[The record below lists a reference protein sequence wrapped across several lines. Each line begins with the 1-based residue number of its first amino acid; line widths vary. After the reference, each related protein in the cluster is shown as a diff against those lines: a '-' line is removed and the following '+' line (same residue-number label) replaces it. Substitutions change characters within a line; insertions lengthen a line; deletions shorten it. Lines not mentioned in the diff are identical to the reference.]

1 MSATDR
7 LQRYLTDEHGSC
19 GSETLEQ
26 RLDELKELGAA
37 VGGPDLE
44 SDVELLSALSNE
56 TRYKIVRIL
65 HTANEELCVCEFA
78 PLLDVSD
85 SAISHALTQ
94 LTEAGLL
101 TRRKDG
107 KWRKYGVTNRAT
119 AILVALD
126 GSRSIHSLDIRQT

>member
-1 MSATDR
+1 MSASDR
-7 LQRYLTDEHGSC
+7 LQRYLSDERGSC
-19 GSETLEQ
+19 TSDALEE
-26 RLDELKELGAA
+26 RLEELEELDAA

-44 SDVELLSALSNE
+44 ADVDLLSALSNE

-65 HTANEELCVCEFA
+65 HTADEELCVCEFA

-85 SAISHALTQ
+85 SAISHALSQ

-107 KWRKYGVTNRAT
+107 KWRKYKATNRAT

-126 GSRSIHSLDIRQT
+126 GSRSIVP

>member
-1 MSATDR
+1 MSASDR
-7 LQRYLTDEHGSC
+7 LQRYLSDERGSC
-19 GSETLEQ
+19 TSDALEE
-26 RLDELKELGAA
+26 RLEELEELDAA

-44 SDVELLSALSNE
+44 ADVDLLSALSNE

-65 HTANEELCVCEFA
+65 HTADEELCVCEFA

-85 SAISHALTQ
+85 SAISHALSQ

-107 KWRKYGVTNRAT
+107 KWRKYEATNRAT
-119 AILVALD
+119 AILIALD
-126 GSRSIHSLDIRQT
+126 GSRSIVP

>member
-1 MSATDR
+1 MSARDR
-7 LQRYLTDEHGSC
+7 LQRYLTDERGSC
-19 GSETLEQ
+19 GSEALEQ
-26 RLDELKELGAA
+26 RLDELDALDAA

-44 SDVELLSALSNE
+44 SDVDLLSALSNE

-85 SAISHALTQ
+85 SAISHALSQ

-107 KWRKYGVTNRAT
+107 KWRKYSVTNRAT
-119 AILVALD
+119 AVLIALD
-126 GSRSIHSLDIRQT
+126 GSRSIDP

>member
-1 MSATDR
+1 MSASDR
-7 LQRYLTDEHGSC
+7 LQRYLSDERGSC
-19 GSETLEQ
+19 TSDALQERLEELEE
-26 RLDELKELGAA
+26 LDAT

-44 SDVELLSALSNE
+44 ADVDLLSALSNE

-65 HTANEELCVCEFA
+65 HTADEELCVCEFA

-85 SAISHALTQ
+85 SAISHALSQ

-107 KWRKYGVTNRAT
+107 KWRKYRATNRAT
-119 AILVALD
+119 AMLIALD
-126 GSRSIHSLDIRQT
+126 GSRSIVP